1 MKLAFRIITLFLV
14 ALLLAIVA
22 ALATLESWLP
32 ATVRALS
39 PDYLSGAQISIQK
52 VDIDWKKADIKL
64 GGIDLTQNG
73 KRQAYIGTLAIN
85 LSDDKII
92 SRLLEKQLTLNG
104 LLLSN
109 AQLNLR
115 EKDGH
120 WSLKG
125 LKFSSSK
132 EPSSS
137 KQLSSSKEPSSSKTS
152 QLPATKQQAAEAQA
166 PKEPTPQ
173 PAEKEWEIIANNTQL
188 KDIKVAVH
196 ADQFASN
203 VHIANFQLDQFNSQP
218 ESLNSK
224 IELALTLS
232 DSYLNVNL
240 HKLHLTGS
248 PQFNIKLSTEGQRKR
263 PEISGRFSA
272 RDISLALK
280 TNEKEKVQKLASI
293 DSIELEE
300 FYSNALNQENSQLK
314 QLSVKGVQLLTE
326 DHQQGIDTLSI
337 SNIEHHFNSE
347 QAEILVQ
354 GLTIEGIESPLHFL
368 ENYQLASLNEMNKLL
383 TLLSTDTSSPA
394 IPDPAPAP
402 NATPA
407 QSQISNQEPD
417 NSLSSEDDARKENA
431 LRFTLENVQLKN
443 SKFLIYDTNY
453 QPTIEAPLEIKQ
465 FAIDQFDSAN
475 TESLSRWVLEARL
488 DEQGL
493 IHSKGMLKPLSNE
506 LAMQATLKLEH
517 INLVNLSPYFEKQT
531 GYFIHTGQLSLDS
544 QSQLDG
550 KQLQSKNKVDLQSIE
565 LDRVAADKADKVDRN
580 ISMPLDSALELLR
593 NDQGDIELNLPVNG
607 DISSPAF
614 GSGDI
619 LRQVSSRALREASVA
634 YLKYA
639 FQPYGTLI
647 TVGSWLNDQAQK
659 IRLDALSFNHG
670 QSELTLEQ
678 QAYLQ
683 KLGQLLQK
691 KEQLRVR
698 ACPVISGL
706 EESWIKTQI
715 DQQTKLNNENEKP
728 QEPDSQAPAVSSTS
742 TITPTDAPA
751 ILEFKDGNALAKAR
765 MAALKQFM
773 QDNFAIGPDRLL
785 SCKLQSDNKI
795 PQSYIHLEI

>member
-73 KRQAYIGTLAIN
+73 KRQAYIGTLAID
-85 LSDDKII
+85 LSNDKII

-125 LKFSSSK
+125 LEFSSSEK
-132 EPSSS
+132 
-137 KQLSSSKEPSSSKTS
+137 LSSSKKLNSSKTP
-152 QLPATKQQAAEAQA
+152 QLPATKQQAAEAQI
-166 PKEPTPQ
+166 PKEPAPQ
-173 PAEKEWEIIANNTQL
+173 SAEKEWEIIANNTQL
-188 KDIKVAVH
+188 NNIKIAVH
-196 ADQFASN
+196 ADRFASN
-203 VHIANFQLDQFNSQP
+203 IHIANFQLDQFNSQS
-218 ESLNSK
+218 ESLHSK
-224 IELALTLS
+224 IELAITLS
-232 DSYLNVNL
+232 DSQLNVNQ

-248 PQFNIKLSTEGQRKR
+248 PQFKVKLNTKGQRKR

-280 TNEKEKVQKLASI
+280 TNDKEKVQKLASI

-314 QLSVKGVQLLTE
+314 QLSVKGVQLLAE
-326 DHQQGIDTLSI
+326 DRQQGIDTLSI

-354 GLTIEGIESPLHFL
+354 GLTIEGIESQLHFL
-368 ENYQLASLNEMNKLL
+368 ENYQLASLNEMNKLR

-394 IPDPAPAP
+394 TPDPTIPDPAPNSA
-402 NATPA
+402 PA
-407 QSQISNQEPD
+407 QNQISNQQPNNSPGSD
-417 NSLSSEDDARKENA
+417 NDAPKEDA

-453 QPTIEAPLEIKQ
+453 QPTVEAPLEIKQ
-465 FAIDQFDSAN
+465 FAIDHFDSAN

-493 IHSKGMLKPLSNE
+493 IHSKGMLKPLSDK

-550 KQLQSKNKVDLQSIE
+550 KQLQSKNKVDLRSIE

-580 ISMPLDSALELLR
+580 ISMPLDSALGLLR
-593 NDQGDIELNLPVNG
+593 NDEGDIELNLPVNG

-670 QSELTLEQ
+670 QSALTVEQ

-698 ACPVISGL
+698 ACPVISGQ
-706 EESWIKTQI
+706 EELWIKTQI
-715 DQQTKLNNENEKP
+715 DQQTKLGNENEKT
-728 QEPDSQAPAVSSTS
+728 QEPGSQAPVVSSTS
-742 TITPTDAPA
+742 TTTTTEAPA

-785 SCKLQSDNKI
+785 SCKLQIDNKI